1 MWKKW
6 IRIFAAVLTVL
17 SLTAGAA
24 AEGMLTKFFDA
35 GCRLLFETDNVTL
48 GGQAVFSLDG
58 VRFKTAFGTKIQAGN
73 NTSMRL
79 GLLTPRSDG
88 TERQTGFTVIANGTD
103 VYVMEDYTPGI
114 YREGERF
121 ESHALIK
128 PSVYLSSLMALGKTL
143 TGPVEQ
149 SLGDCVRVA
158 SAENGGTVLEIRM
171 EKGKNIPLLDGIVTL
186 VGEYLAE
193 SYMGIDYNFYDA
205 QSWDSGAECTVDD
218 WFGLLKHLYEE
229 MYGEAFPE
237 NWDTIL
243 WGQDEDTPDPEKQ
256 NLMQGRYEAVTSRI
270 EEMIQEAR
278 NVHESGWIVIFADG
292 TQKVYPK
299 QDAYLIENGLQY
311 VLYEDFMALVHQRWE
326 KEYGETLS
334 EETMDAIFM
343 GEDADRLEKYTALT
357 NAMEEEY
364 RRMAVEDGNAAVVWV
379 KADGTAEMIRDIQK
393 FLESD
398 RIHQAGTITEGI
410 VLNMRSLSV
419 DEAEI
424 RAETDPEGRLR
435 QVQGSLKLKMTDERK
450 TEYALGVDFRFDA
463 EEYGTSTV
471 EAFDPA
477 VYGVTLQTVE

>member
-6 IRIFAAVLTVL
+6 IRMLAAMLTVL
-17 SLTAGAA
+17 CLVQGAA
-24 AEGMLTKFFDA
+24 AEGTLTKFFDA

-58 VRFKTAFGTKIQAGN
+58 VRFKTAFGTKVQAGN
-73 NTSMRL
+73 NASMRL
-79 GLLTPRSDG
+79 GLLTPLSDG

-103 VYVMEDYTPGI
+103 IYVMEDYTPGV
-114 YREGERF
+114 YRQGERF
-121 ESHALIK
+121 ESHAVIK
-128 PSVYLSSLMALGKTL
+128 PSVYLNSLMALGRTL
-143 TGPVEQ
+143 TGPIEQ
-149 SLGDCVRVA
+149 ALGDRIQVV
-158 SAENGGTVLEIRM
+158 SAENGGTGLEIRK
-171 EKGKNIPLLDGIVTL
+171 EKGKDIPLLDGIVTL

-193 SYMGIDYNFYDA
+193 SYMGIDYSFYDA

-229 MYGEAFPE
+229 AYGEAFPE

-243 WGQDEDTPDPEKQ
+243 WGQDEDRADPEEQ
-256 NLMQGRYEAVTSRI
+256 NLLQDRYEAVTSRI

-278 NVHESGWIVIFADG
+278 NAHESGWIVIFADG
-292 TQKVYPK
+292 TQKFYQT

-311 VLYEDFMALVHQRWE
+311 VLYEDFMTLVHQRWE

-334 EETMDAIFM
+334 EETLDAIFM

-357 NAMEEEY
+357 DTMEEEY
-364 RRMAVEDGNAAVVWV
+364 RRIAVEDGNAAVVWV
-379 KADGTAEMIRDIQK
+379 KADGTPEMIRDIQK
-393 FLESD
+393 FMESD
-398 RIHQAGTITEGI
+398 RIHQAGTITAGI
-410 VLNMRSLSV
+410 VLNMRSLAV

-435 QVQGSLKLKMTDERK
+435 LVQGSLKLIMADERK

-471 EAFDPA
+471 ETFDPA
-477 VYGVTLQTVE
+477 AYGVMLQTAE